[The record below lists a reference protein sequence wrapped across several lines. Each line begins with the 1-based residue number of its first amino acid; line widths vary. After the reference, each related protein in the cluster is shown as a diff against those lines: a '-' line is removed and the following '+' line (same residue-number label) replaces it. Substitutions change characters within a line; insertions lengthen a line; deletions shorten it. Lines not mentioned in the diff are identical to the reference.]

1 MTNKVSLRQCILFA
15 SSPWWL
21 KRDSNPRPEEIGEGD
36 CYVIVALVS
45 SGSNL
50 YIHSAWFNELHQA
63 QPLSFKLTV
72 FTLSRVQYVHLT
84 IKNTISYPVYLIC
97 ILFVTDYLKMYAG
110 NNKGRKSWARNRS
123 VISIFYYI
131 SEMYKKY
138 SELLHFFEFSS
149 FWKMTSTV
157 YVPLWVN
164 CLNRSCLMPWRPI
177 RRSTTSPLRS
187 AKNLNLNENAKKNSK
202 RLIKKVS

>member
-97 ILFVTDYLKMYAG
+97 ILFVTDYLKCTQEITRGERAEREIAPSYRFFIRSQKCIK
-110 NNKGRKSWARNRS
+110 NIQSYFTFSNFHLSGRWP
-123 VISIFYYI
+123 
-131 SEMYKKY
+131 
-138 SELLHFFEFSS
+138 LLYMCRCE
-149 FWKMTSTV
+149 WIV
-157 YVPLWVN
+157 
-164 CLNRSCLMPWRPI
+164 
-177 RRSTTSPLRS
+177 
-187 AKNLNLNENAKKNSK
+187 
-202 RLIKKVS
+202 